1 MLVLLSLATAAL
13 QRQEISP
20 AGSVEYRAA
29 RIADL
34 VNLARYPIDS
44 AELSELVRAAQRSLE
59 ETGVASFPGFLTAD
73 ATSAAAAE
81 AIDASPTA
89 WVTDSKHNAWQSDRD
104 ASLPPGH
111 IVNLFMRTRVA
122 SVAYDQIGPTLRALY
137 ESAALLSFLSALL
150 GRTLYRLADPL
161 GAASINVFREGWD
174 HAYHFDEA
182 EYTVTLSLRA
192 SPPPPPPLPL
202 FYHSVRSLAIDWV
215 TRATA
220 PCARPPTL
228 MVLCGPLSPLSLAA
242 TAHPASPRWPFAAYH
257 TGRSVA

>member
-192 SPPPPPPLPL
+192 SPLLPPPSPSSTTLC
-202 FYHSVRSLAIDWV
+202 VRSPSIGS
-215 TRATA
+215 RAQPLRA
-220 PCARPPTL
+220 PAPP
-228 MVLCGPLSPLSLAA
+228 
-242 TAHPASPRWPFAAYH
+242 H
-257 TGRSVA
+257 